1 MALIRI
7 NTNPSA
13 RDLRWFGLILF
24 LVVAWLGYWAS
35 RALRAPDVFT
45 YALIGGGLTAAVY
58 YAIPALQRPLY
69 VGWMYAVYPIGYVV
83 SHVLLAVVYFG
94 VFTPVAVIL
103 RAMGK
108 DAMERRSDP
117 ERPSYWI
124 DRGAPRP
131 KEDYFRQF

>member
-1 MALIRI
+1 M
-7 NTNPSA
+7 P
-13 RDLRWFGLILF
+13 
-24 LVVAWLGYWAS
+24 
-35 RALRAPDVFT
+35 
-45 YALIGGGLTAAVY
+45 
-58 YAIPALQRPLY
+58 
-69 VGWMYAVYPIGYVV
+69 YPIGYVV

-108 DAMERRSDP
+108 DAMERRWDP
-117 ERPSYWI
+117 ERQSYWI